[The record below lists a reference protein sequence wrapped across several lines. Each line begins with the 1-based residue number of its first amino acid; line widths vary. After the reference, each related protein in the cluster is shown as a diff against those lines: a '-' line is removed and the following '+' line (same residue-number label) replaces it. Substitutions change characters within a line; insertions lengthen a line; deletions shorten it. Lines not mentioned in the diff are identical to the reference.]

1 MPIKSNNTQGN
12 PYHDESGKFTSA
24 DSQGSGKEED
34 IKLTPEQKQN
44 PFKGS
49 KLPGAKE
56 LENAW
61 GNLFGSMQ
69 DVLNK
74 KNEEKEASKLLGVD
88 VQEEEEDKTPIRYP
102 DGTIEIGNIVFR
114 SEGEIKEK
122 RGPQALEGLRDATE
136 EEIKDRARLDKIIS
150 ERGLPGEDRE
160 WAKVSKYFGYGSLDA
175 LEEAHGR
182 NYARKEEKQEE
193 LPLKQ
198 GPANVIKKLT
208 PAEREEK
215 EGQYRL
221 EQQLKDMDMYNM
233 YPDEEEKQA
242 SKLLGVD
249 MSDEDK
255 EYYAL
260 DKEPTIDIPYS
271 INLSNLPPDWRGEDD
286 EEIEVPEDKFLDM
299 LKKEGVNLT
308 PVEEEYF
315 RNNRRLPV
323 RIFDNLRIENEDD
336 LEEWLRDVLGGSNR

>member
-1 MPIKSNNTQGN
+1 MAIKSNNTQGN
-12 PYHDESGKFTSA
+12 QYHDEGTGQFTSA
-24 DSQGSGKEED
+24 DGKGSVKKD
-34 IKLTPEQKQN
+34 N
-44 PFKGS
+44 PFEGS

-56 LENAW
+56 LENSW

-74 KNEEKEASKLLGVD
+74 KREEKEASKFLGVD

-114 SEGEIKEK
+114 NEGEIKDK

-150 ERGLPGEDRE
+150 ERGFPGEDRE
-160 WAKVSKYFGYGSLDA
+160 WAKESKYFGYGSLDA

-233 YPDEEEKQA
+233 YPDEDEEEQQA

-249 MSDEDK
+249 VSDEDK
-255 EYYAL
+255 EYEAL
-260 DKEPTIDIPYS
+260 DKEPYIDIPTS
-271 INLSNLPPDWRGEDD
+271 VKHMVSPLDERGEEYEEELEISDD
-286 EEIEVPEDKFLDM
+286 DFIDFLKFNGVPFTK
-299 LKKEGVNLT
+299 
-308 PVEEEYF
+308 VEEEYY
-315 RNNRRLPV
+315 RNNHRLPQRV
-323 RIFDNLRIENEDD
+323 LNFLAPKGYDYDEES
-336 LEEWLRDVLGGSNR
+336 LEEDLADFKSRRHN